1 LAASD
6 WSMEGDPSV
15 TAPASN
21 EATEAPV
28 GSADAGPAEG
38 QQAASQADEGG
49 ENAGSAQQEELVPP
63 EVNAEIIKQLLEF
76 GFSPNRAVRAA
87 YFSGNSTVEGALNW
101 LEEHAEDN
109 DLDDELVVPKES
121 ATSKKKKLTK
131 EELEQRLKRAR
142 ELRAKQEKEAD
153 LNREKMRIRMGREI
167 AEARRIEEDQARMRL
182 QIERQ
187 KEREEKERAM
197 AAVKAKLEADRRER
211 RRALGLP
218 EELTEEEKA
227 AEAEKER
234 QKQEAEAKRFGGVVK
249 PVTAL
254 TRLRDA
260 LVALKKDH
268 EALAPVAFKTLAAY
282 IGNVLRSP
290 DEDKYRRINLENAAF
305 QARRFTARL
314 LGRLLLGPSLPLD
327 RLHTPKRLARTPQGG
342 S

>member
-1 LAASD
+1 ML
-6 WSMEGDPSV
+6 WV
-15 TAPASN
+15 C
-21 EATEAPV
+21 
-28 GSADAGPAEG
+28 
-38 QQAASQADEGG
+38 
-49 ENAGSAQQEELVPP
+49 
-63 EVNAEIIKQLLEF
+63 
-76 GFSPNRAVRAA
+76 
-87 YFSGNSTVEGALNW
+87 
-101 LEEHAEDN
+101 
-109 DLDDELVVPKES
+109 
-121 ATSKKKKLTK
+121 
-131 EELEQRLKRAR
+131 
-142 ELRAKQEKEAD
+142 
-153 LNREKMRIRMGREI
+153 
-167 AEARRIEEDQARMRL
+167 
-182 QIERQ
+182 
-187 KEREEKERAM
+187 
-197 AAVKAKLEADRRER
+197 RRER

-249 PVTAL
+249 VTRAGHVWRGLATPLGAGSHAPTRSSIAMQPVTAL